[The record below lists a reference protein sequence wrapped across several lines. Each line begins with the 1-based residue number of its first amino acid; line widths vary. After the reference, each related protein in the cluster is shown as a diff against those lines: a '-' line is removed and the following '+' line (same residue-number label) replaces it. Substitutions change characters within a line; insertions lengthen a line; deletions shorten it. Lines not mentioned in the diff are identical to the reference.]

1 MGICLAAIM
10 TCVRLKLRGNAQ
22 KQVVGGGESRKITI
36 PLKNRPVHT

>member
-10 TCVRLKLRGNAQ
+10 CVGLKLRGNAE
-22 KQVVGGGESRKITI
+22 KRVVDGGGIKKITI